1 MTETPTDM
9 IARLTGFTPG
19 PWKWDERQ
27 SGTYAGVE
35 DVFWIEEYAG
45 EAWLEFAQGCDEAE
59 ANAALIA
66 AAPDLHAAVV
76 ELLAWKAAALAR
88 EAALRD
94 ALRPCVELLDGLV
107 HESGRALEWGHE
119 DPFRMGEWFDE
130 SDIATIETA
139 RAALEVKQ

>member
-1 MTETPTDM
+1 MVVETPTDM

-66 AAPDLHAAVV
+66 AAPDLHR
-76 ELLAWKAAALAR
+76 ELDAALAR
-88 EAALRD
+88 EDTARD
-94 ALRPCVELLDGLV
+94 ALIAATAALAGSASAYRRYAKRHKSRGIAETDALF
-107 HESGRALEWGHE
+107 STRA
-119 DPFRMGEWFDE
+119 DDFDK
-130 SDIATIETA
+130 AVKAA
-139 RAALEVKQ
+139 RAALEVKP

>member
-9 IARLTGFTPG
+9 IARLAGFTPG

-88 EAALRD
+88 EAALRERMEHIANHWPD
-94 ALRPCVELLDGLV
+94 SFAARYARTAL
-107 HESGRALEWGHE
+107 A
-119 DPFRMGEWFDE
+119 
-130 SDIATIETA
+130 
-139 RAALEVKQ
+139 VKP